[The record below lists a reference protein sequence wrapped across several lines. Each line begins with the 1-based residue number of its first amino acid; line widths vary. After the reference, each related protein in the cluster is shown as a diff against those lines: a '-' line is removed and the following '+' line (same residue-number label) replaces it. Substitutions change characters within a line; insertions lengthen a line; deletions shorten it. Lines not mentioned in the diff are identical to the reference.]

1 MLKENNKIRLEK
13 DFLLRKIS
21 NFKHSL
27 ENNHITTTTD
37 EDYYDDSSHNNLSLF
52 KEKLTKPFLEDINS
66 EVDKYQSEKS
76 HNTSIDSISENNM
89 VSVINNSLFIEE
101 TFNKDYKEF
110 VNIFL
115 QIKFSLGRLGLNN
128 IEYKS
133 LWEEVYK
140 NNIPKEKWRT
150 YIENKIK
157 EIKPRQ
163 TKGKPSCQWYNCNF
177 TLGTK

>member
-27 ENNHITTTTD
+27 ENNHITTTD
-37 EDYYDDSSHNNLSLF
+37 EDYFDDSSHNNVSLF

-76 HNTSIDSISENNM
+76 HNTSFDSISENNI
-89 VSVINNSLFIEE
+89 VSVINNSSFIEE
-101 TFNKDYKEF
+101 TFNKEYKEF

-115 QIKFSLGRLGLNN
+115 QIKFSLGKLGIHN

-133 LWEEVYK
+133 LWEEVNK

-150 YIENKIK
+150 FIQNKIQ

-163 TKGKPSCQWYNCNF
+163 TKGKPSCLWYNYKF
-177 TLGTK
+177 ILGTK